1 MRKWFMIALM
11 ITLMLLVANAAP
23 AQQWTTAN
31 QVTVSWDPVTTNID
45 GQPITGTV
53 TYKTYSKPELG
64 TIETLVGTVSETKST
79 ITFTAEGRYFL
90 GVKSVRNVDGV
101 EIESSRIAWS
111 NVASDCQNGVT
122 FGVQFYKA
130 PANVK
135 NIKLGP

>member
-1 MRKWFMIALM
+1 MRKWLMFMLM
-11 ITLMLLVANAAP
+11 VVFMFTVSPLAF

-31 QVTVSWDPVTTNID
+31 QVTVSWDPVTTNVD

-53 TYKTYSKPELG
+53 SYKTYSKPELG
-64 TIETLVGTVSETKST
+64 TVETIQGTVTATNAT
-79 ITFTAEGRYFL
+79 ITFQAEGRYFL

-111 NVASDCQNGVT
+111 NVAADCQNGVT
-122 FGVQFYKA
+122 FGVQFYKG
-130 PANVK
+130 PADVK

>member
-1 MRKWFMIALM
+1 MRKWFT
-11 ITLMLLVANAAP
+11 ITLMIMLMFLAVPAQ

-53 TYKTYSKPELG
+53 TYKTYSRPELG
-64 TIETLVGTVSETKST
+64 TFESLIGTVSETRSI

-111 NVASDCQNGVT
+111 NNAADCQNGVT
-122 FGVQFYKA
+122 FGIQFFKA
-130 PANVK
+130 PANVT